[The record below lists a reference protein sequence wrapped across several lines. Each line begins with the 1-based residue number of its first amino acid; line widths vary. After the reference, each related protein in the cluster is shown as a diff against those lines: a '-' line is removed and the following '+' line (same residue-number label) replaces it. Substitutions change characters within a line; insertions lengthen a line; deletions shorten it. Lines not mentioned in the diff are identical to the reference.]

1 MKKIKDFTKGLIMG
15 LLTYILIVAA
25 LTLCSPARA
34 GGWSTMGGFLVG
46 LSAPT
51 VAAYLH
57 NKNKSCKTVEDKKV
71 SIKRVSTLDCDKGA
85 HKCFNQIRTENI
97 VLKTKCVS
105 VRGHKYKKITQ

>member
-1 MKKIKDFTKGLIMG
+1 MKKIKDFIQGLAMG
-15 LLTYILIVAA
+15 LLTFIIVALS
-25 LTLCSPARA
+25 LTLCSKSEA

-46 LSAPT
+46 ISAPT

-57 NKNKSCKTVEDKKV
+57 NRNKNCKTVEDKKV

-97 VLKTKCVS
+97 IIKTKCVS
-105 VRGHKYKKITQ
+105 MRGHKYKNKE